1 MVTVNEVILSK
12 YYSCIGYMVSL
23 LYLPALIALAPTTAV
38 VRSNERLKFSC
49 RSSDGEDL
57 STDCLVQYDEQHT
70 PVITLYVFVLS
81 CFSTLLFVC
90 IMYSLC
96 CVKCR
101 VDEVETALK
110 VDPKNPR
117 RRPRVTSRRVFIFY
131 ILHLFIR
138 FLLAIM
144 FACLQKLKFYPA
156 GFPTEFACLDPTE
169 KPTVNSTN
177 SNATKYYSSVT
188 INCDNSFASDKALL
202 ALAILVVNVLL
213 AALVFGEMS
222 YLLVRAFRSGEFTW
236 DSEFCRKHLWDE
248 KTHSII
254 VNQAISSM
262 KEKTSRKTETKFANL
277 SDKVSEEVKTLLR
290 RNTNTENLC
299 RILVV
304 GRSRTEN
311 SLLCE
316 KISHDWAKNLLC
328 DFDLL
333 YLIPFRWFNKENLEK
348 ISLKKMLGFLHPDGS
363 NDELFQYVLDNSEK
377 VIIMFNG
384 LDEYI
389 YHSQCKENDQP
400 YGENEAIEEMP
411 PSALYVKLVTGE
423 LLSGATVL
431 TTSKSDAVESIE
443 HLSAHYRKEEMLD
456 VADHSE
462 SEGKPLIEDFLIGPR
477 STIVV

>member
-1 MVTVNEVILSK
+1 MVNVNEVLLSK
-12 YYSCIGYMVSL
+12 YYNRIGYIVSL
-23 LYLPALIALAPTTAV
+23 SHLPVLISLAPTTAV
-38 VRSNERLKFSC
+38 FRGNERLRFSC
-49 RSSDGEDL
+49 RSSEYL
-57 STDCLVQYDEQHT
+57 STHCLVKYDEQHT
-70 PVITLYVFVLS
+70 PVITLYVFVLI
-81 CFSTLLFVC
+81 CFPTLWFVC
-90 IMYSLC
+90 IIYSLC
-96 CVKCR
+96 CVKSK

-110 VDPKNPR
+110 VDAKNPR
-117 RRPRVTSRRVFIFY
+117 RRPRVTSRLVFISY

-138 FLLAIM
+138 FLLGIM

-156 GFPTEFACLDPTE
+156 GFPTEFTCLAPTE

-177 SNATKYYSSVT
+177 SNATKYYSSDT
-188 INCDNSFASDKALL
+188 INCDNSIASDKALL
-202 ALAILVVNVLL
+202 ALIILVVNVLL
-213 AALVFGEMS
+213 AASVFGEMS

-254 VNQAISSM
+254 VNQVISSM
-262 KEKTSRKTETKFANL
+262 KEKTLRETETKFAN
-277 SDKVSEEVKTLLR
+277 KVSEEVKTLLR
-290 RNTNTENLC
+290 GNTNTENLC
-299 RILVV
+299 RILVE

-316 KISHDWAKNLLC
+316 KISHHWAKNLLC

-377 VIIMFNG
+377 VIILFNG

-462 SEGKPLIEDFLIGPR
+462 PEGKPLIEDSLTGPR
-477 STIVV
+477 STIFV